1 MYPKRFEQLV
11 AAFEKLPGV
20 GGKTAQRYAF
30 TMLEK
35 DSEQIDEMVE
45 ALKGMR
51 QIKRCRICGFLSD
64 EDECIFCKDKT
75 RSPSTLM
82 VVAYPQDV
90 AAIEKTGSYK
100 TAMEDSFREIGASM
114 FLTTLILCAMFG
126 VYILSPMHILVV
138 IGVLTV
144 VGLSSA
150 LLADYTITPALL
162 YAVKPF
168 GKERGE

>member
-1 MYPKRFEQLV
+1 MYPKRFEQLI

-20 GGKTAQRYAF
+20 GSKPAQRYAF

-82 VVAYPQDV
+82 VVA
-90 AAIEKTGSYK
+90 
-100 TAMEDSFREIGASM
+100 
-114 FLTTLILCAMFG
+114 
-126 VYILSPMHILVV
+126 
-138 IGVLTV
+138 
-144 VGLSSA
+144 
-150 LLADYTITPALL
+150 
-162 YAVKPF
+162 
-168 GKERGE
+168 